1 MNYYLVVKKK
11 YVISCTQEIPAHFP
25 LEQCNTSGRF
35 FLYTGMNYTK
45 QALPLVAQIET
56 LQQRGLVIND
66 IADAG
71 KIFSEN
77 NNYLT
82 FF

>member
-1 MNYYLVVKKK
+1 
-11 YVISCTQEIPAHFP
+11 
-25 LEQCNTSGRF
+25 
-35 FLYTGMNYTK
+35 MNYTK

-66 IADAG
+66 IADTG

>member
-11 YVISCTQEIPAHFP
+11 YVILHPRDPDTLPIRTVQHAGP
-25 LEQCNTSGRF
+25 F

-82 FF
+82 LF